1 MRGSAMSVRAGLVLG
16 ILMFACGAASA
27 HGARPQA
34 IRAVEPVGGGAALE
48 AGLVAVAARGAS
60 VGEQAPSREE
70 LFSLLVFIS
79 LRNDKGQEP
88 GSLRQ

>member
-1 MRGSAMSVRAGLVLG
+1 
-16 ILMFACGAASA
+16 MFACGAARAQDSA
-27 HGARPQA
+27 PSRPQA
-34 IRAVEPVGGGAALE
+34 MRAVEPVGGGAALE

>member
-1 MRGSAMSVRAGLVLG
+1 LVLG
-16 ILMFACGAASA
+16 ILICGCGAASA
-27 HGARPQA
+27 QDSAPPRPRA
-34 IRAVEPVGGGAALE
+34 IRAVVPVGGGAALQ

-60 VGEQAPSREE
+60 AGEQAPSREE

-88 GSLRQ
+88 GSLR